1 MLDFGRFFGFG
12 ELPFDVR
19 FPSFTSFFDGPI
31 SNLVMYYADGIFTSV
46 GFTYLFKNLNDR
58 DIDLCVPVVLVFWV
72 PSLSLS
78 LDVGTQI
85 WFKDNSGLRNDA

>member
-19 FPSFTSFFDGPI
+19 FPSFTSFCDGPI

-58 DIDLCVPVVLVFWV
+58 DIDLCASRLSLLGSF
-72 PSLSLS
+72 SLSLS
-78 LDVGTQI
+78 LDVDTQI